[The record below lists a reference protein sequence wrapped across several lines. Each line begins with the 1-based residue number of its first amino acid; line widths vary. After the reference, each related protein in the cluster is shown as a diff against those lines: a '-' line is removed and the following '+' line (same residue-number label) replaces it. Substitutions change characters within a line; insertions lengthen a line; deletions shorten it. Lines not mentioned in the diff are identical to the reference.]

1 MDIHVD
7 IHDWLEKLG
16 LGQYVEVFVANHVCV
31 DVLKELT
38 GDDLRE
44 LGVTSL
50 GHRKRLLHAISLLQ
64 EDVSPTSETDRR
76 HVAVLFADLCSFTQ
90 LARELGPE
98 RAREVVDRFFAQ
110 ADEIITEHGGTVDKH
125 MGDQAMA
132 VFGAPVA
139 HDNDPF
145 RAVATADAL
154 QRAMPALSDALGFV
168 RSRPLSIHI
177 GIALGD
183 VVAGEIG
190 GRLRRDYTVVG
201 DTVNLAARLVGE
213 AGPGEAVFDEAVW
226 RAVSDRVH
234 ASPLEGRQLKGVD
247 GPQRLWRLEGL
258 RETTTAGHLP
268 FVGREHEL
276 AQIVASFTRSRA
288 GTWVH
293 LKGEAG
299 IGKSRLLSEALAEA
313 ESRGY
318 ATVLARVIDF
328 GAARRHG
335 PLRVL
340 AEAMLSRC
348 PDLLDSSGLD
358 VGQRA
363 ALHDVLGRAVPEDV
377 VTPYAA
383 MADDKRAALRADAV
397 ATLAMHVAND
407 NPLVIAVD
415 DMQWATAT
423 LRSFVQASA
432 RLSLLHPIVVLT
444 TSRLEGDALDT
455 AFSTI
460 VLGALP
466 PDAMH
471 RLVAAMASTADRT
484 AVERLVQR
492 AAGNPLFLQQ
502 LALGASDAKPSS
514 LPASIRGL
522 VQARLDR
529 LTPANRTA
537 LQAAS
542 VLGQRFSLAGMRS
555 LIGDPAYDPRS
566 LIHDR
571 LLVRDADMLMFA
583 HALIQE
589 ATYASL
595 LDETARRYHRRAA
608 YWLGVSEPE
617 LQAQHLDRAADPGAP
632 AAYRLAAEQRRDS
645 GRLARALELAERGL
659 SFAQVDAD
667 VAALAL
673 LAGHLRLDLGAP
685 REALA
690 HFARALARATDD
702 AGRGEAEFGTAASLR
717 IVDDLV
723 GAEAALERAQR
734 MASRAGA
741 QTLASR
747 CHHLR
752 GNLMFPRGRVAECM
766 QQHTAALALA
776 ERAGSPALVAQALGG
791 MADAFYAQGRM
802 RSALEVLQRCID
814 TARSCGA
821 AAVEVANRPMAAH
834 AEWYMLRLESS
845 REIGT
850 LARELARQA
859 HNQRAELIALHSL
872 MIVAMDAGTVEEG
885 LGHLDAAQAIV
896 AELGAWRFE
905 AENLILGAD
914 LHAQAGRSA
923 VATDMARKA
932 VRLCREHAL
941 SYIGPLT
948 LGIAATLVDDR
959 REREA
964 FLREGEALLERPTV
978 SHNHIFFRRF
988 AIEAELAA
996 GRSDQVRRHA
1006 KALAEYASPEPL
1018 PLTDLVVRRGL
1029 LLADA
1034 ADGRSSTSQRA
1045 ELGQLSETVERLG
1058 LARMAKAMRAMLPE
1072 WNVKRT
1078 GT

>member
-1 MDIHVD
+1 MD

-16 LGQYVEVFVANHVCV
+16 LTQYAEAFVANHVCV

-44 LGVTSL
+44 LGVASV
-50 GHRKRLLHAISLLQ
+50 GHRKRLLHAIAHLQ
-64 EDVSPTSETDRR
+64 EDVAPALRSDRR
-76 HVAVLFADLCSFTQ
+76 QVAVLFADLCSFTQ

-98 RAREVVDRFFAQ
+98 RVREVVDRFFAK
-110 ADEIITEHGGTVDKH
+110 ADDIIAEHGGTLDKH

-154 QRAMPALSDALGFV
+154 QGAMPALSDALGFAPA
-168 RSRPLSIHI
+168 RPLSIHI

-201 DTVNLAARLVGE
+201 DTVNLAARLVSE
-213 AGPGEAVFDEAVW
+213 AGPGETVFDEAVW
-226 RAVSDRVH
+226 RAVSDRIR
-234 ASPLEGRQLKGVD
+234 ASPLDGRQLKGATE
-247 GPQRLWRLEGL
+247 PQRLWRLEGL
-258 RETTTAGHLP
+258 RETTTLDRLP
-268 FVGREHEL
+268 FVGREDEL
-276 AQIVASFTRSRA
+276 AQIVASFTRSQA

-293 LKGEAG
+293 MKGEAG
-299 IGKSRLLSEALAEA
+299 IGKSRLLAEALAEA

-335 PLRVL
+335 PLRVI
-340 AEAMLSRC
+340 AEAMLSRR
-348 PDLLDSSGLD
+348 PDLLDSSRLD

-363 ALHDVLGRAVPEDV
+363 ALHDVLGRAVPDDI

-383 MADDKRAALRADAV
+383 MQDDKRSALRADAV
-397 ATLAMHVAND
+397 AMLAMHVAD
-407 NPLVIAVD
+407 DTPLVIAVD
-415 DMQWATAT
+415 DMQWATPT
-423 LRSFVQASA
+423 LRSFIQASA

-444 TSRLEGDALDT
+444 TSRLEGDLSDT

-471 RLVAAMASTADRT
+471 RLVAAMARTTDRT
-484 AVERLVQR
+484 IVERLVQR

-514 LPASIRGL
+514 LPGSIRGL

-583 HALIQE
+583 HALIRE
-589 ATYASL
+589 GTYASL
-595 LDETARRYHRRAA
+595 LNETARRYHRRAA
-608 YWLGVSEPE
+608 YWLGASEPE
-617 LQAQHLDRAADPGAP
+617 LRAQHLERAADPGAP

-659 SFAQVDAD
+659 SLAQGDAD

-723 GAEAALERAQR
+723 GAEAALERAQT
-734 MASRAGA
+734 MACRAGVLA
-741 QTLASR
+741 LASR

-766 QQHTAALALA
+766 QQHASALALA
-776 ERAGSPALVAQALGG
+776 EQAQSPALVARALGG

-802 RSALEVLQRCID
+802 RSAAEVLQRCID

-821 AAVEVANRPMAAH
+821 ATVEVANRPMAGH
-834 AEWYMLRLESS
+834 AEWYMLRLESARDMS
-845 REIGT
+845 TR
-850 LARELARQA
+850 ARELARQA
-859 HNQRAELIALHSL
+859 DNRRAELIALHSL
-872 MIVAMDAGTVEEG
+872 MIVALETGTVEEG
-885 LGHLDAAQAIV
+885 LGYFDAAQAIV

-905 AENLILGAD
+905 AENLIFAAD
-914 LHAQAGRSA
+914 LHAQAGHSTIA
-923 VATDMARKA
+923 MDMARKA
-932 VRLCREHAL
+932 VRLCREQHAL

-948 LGIAATLVDDR
+948 LGIAATLVPDR
-959 REREA
+959 HERETL
-964 FLREGEALLERPTV
+964 LREGEALLEGPTV

-1006 KALAEYASPEPL
+1006 NALAEFASQEPL
-1018 PLTDLVVRRGL
+1018 PVTDLVVRRAI
-1029 LLADA
+1029 LLADT
-1034 ADGRSSTSQRA
+1034 ADGRSSASGRA
-1045 ELGQLSETVERLG
+1045 EVEQLTETLERLG
-1058 LARMAKAMRAMLPE
+1058 LARMARTTRAFC
-1072 WNVKRT
+1072 RDAI
-1078 GT
+1078 